1 MTAGIAANRPIAVAI
16 SASAMAGATVA
27 SVACC
32 TLPRAW
38 NAVRMPQTVPNRP
51 TYGLVEPIVA
61 SVERFCSSRSVSFI
75 CATFMAR
82 RLPSSSC
89 APARPSCVFS
99 RENSR
104 KPETK
109 MPAMPVGELPSSDL

>member
-1 MTAGIAANRPIAVAI
+1 M
-16 SASAMAGATVA
+16 
-27 SVACC
+27 
-32 TLPRAW
+32 
-38 NAVRMPQTVPNRP
+38 MPHTVPNRP

-61 SVERFCSSRSVSFI
+61 SVERFCSSRSVSCS
-75 CATFMAR
+75 CATFIAR

-89 APARPSCVFS
+89 APPSPTCCRS